1 MRIETVNAIYEDTFD
16 SLVAKP
22 GAATGKPVYECSCGE
37 KYIYNMEIFS
47 KKDSPSY
54 QYNFT
59 CCCGNKIKVFVK
71 DIHFKE

>member
-1 MRIETVNAIYEDTFD
+1 MRIETANAIYEDTFD

-22 GAATGKPVYECSCGE
+22 GAVTGSLVYECSCGE
-37 KYIYNMEIFS
+37 KYIHNIKIFS
-47 KKDSPSY
+47 EKDSPSY

-59 CCCGNKIKVFVK
+59 CCCCNKIKVFVR